1 GERPDSGNRAPRD
14 PRNAAPVWHHDEVP
28 PDPGA
33 QQSRRAAATTPIRL
47 NQFLARAGVAARRKA
62 DQLIVSGQVLVN
74 GVPAVA
80 GQQVTAGVDRVTI
93 GGRAIEPVSESTYL
107 MMNKPIGVLT
117 SIGDDRG
124 RQTVADHLPSGAGRI
139 FPVGRLDLNS
149 RGLLLLTDDGELAG
163 RLMHPR
169 YHVEKEYRVV
179 VRGRPDDAALRRLS
193 EGMIV
198 RGERFEPA
206 EVRVLDGAD
215 GDTRLS
221 MVLREGRKREVRRL
235 WQALGYPV
243 LDLQR
248 VRIDGLQLGELAEG
262 DVRPLRADEV
272 TRLKVAAGL

>member
-1 GERPDSGNRAPRD
+1 M
-14 PRNAAPVWHHDEVP
+14 
-28 PDPGA
+28 
-33 QQSRRAAATTPIRL
+33 
-47 NQFLARAGVAARRKA
+47 AARRKA
-62 DQLIVSGQVLVN
+62 DRLIVSGQVAVN

-80 GQQVTAGVDRVTI
+80 GQQVTPGVDRVTI
-93 GGRAIEPVSESTYL
+93 GERTIELVSQSTYL
-107 MMNKPIGVLT
+107 MMNKPVGVLT

-124 RQTVADHLPSGAGRI
+124 RQTVADRLPTGGARL

-179 VRGRPDDAALRRLS
+179 IQGRPSDDALRRIS

-198 RGERFEPA
+198 SGEEFQPA
-206 EVRVLDGAD
+206 QVRVLETAPGES
-215 GDTRLS
+215 RVS

-235 WQALGYPV
+235 WQELGHSV

-248 VRIDGLQLGELAEG
+248 VRIDGLQLGDLKEG
-262 DVRPLRADEV
+262 GVRPLSADEV
-272 TRLKVAAGL
+272 AGLKSAVDLS

>member
-1 GERPDSGNRAPRD
+1 
-14 PRNAAPVWHHDEVP
+14 
-28 PDPGA
+28 
-33 QQSRRAAATTPIRL
+33 
-47 NQFLARAGVAARRKA
+47 VAARRKA

-124 RQTVADHLPSGAGRI
+124 RQTVADHLPSGAGRV

-149 RGLLLLTDDGELAG
+149 RGLVLLTDDGELAG

-179 VRGRPDDAALRRLS
+179 IQGRPGDDALRRLS
-193 EGMIV
+193 QGMVI
-198 RGERFEPA
+198 RGEQFQPA
-206 EVRVLDGAD
+206 EVRVRE
-215 GDTRLS
+215 TTPEES
-221 MVLREGRKREVRRL
+221 QVTMVLREGRKREVRRL
-235 WQALGYPV
+235 WQMLGHPV

-248 VRIDGLQLGELAEG
+248 VRIDGLQLGDLEEG
-262 DVRPLRADEV
+262 TVRALRVDEV
-272 TRLKVAAGL
+272 LSLKAAVNLP

>member
-1 GERPDSGNRAPRD
+1 
-14 PRNAAPVWHHDEVP
+14 
-28 PDPGA
+28 
-33 QQSRRAAATTPIRL
+33 
-47 NQFLARAGVAARRKA
+47 VAARRKA

-124 RQTVADHLPSGAGRI
+124 RQTVADHLPSGAGRV

-149 RGLLLLTDDGELAG
+149 RGLVFLTDDGELAG

-179 VRGRPDDAALRRLS
+179 IQGRPGDDALRRLS
-193 EGMIV
+193 QGMVI
-198 RGERFEPA
+198 RGEQFQPA
-206 EVRVLDGAD
+206 EVRVRE
-215 GDTRLS
+215 TTPEES
-221 MVLREGRKREVRRL
+221 QVTMVLREGRKREVRRL
-235 WQALGYPV
+235 WQMLGHPV

-248 VRIDGLQLGELAEG
+248 VRIDGLQLGDLEEG
-262 DVRPLRADEV
+262 TVRALRVDEV
-272 TRLKVAAGL
+272 LSLKAAVNLP